1 MFSKGRSAVQCLFKK
16 RLFSDVCCAS
26 HSGGVFDP
34 SRQVVKSS
42 ISWAPDVFTDFRGQ
56 DSQSKQMLVSS
67 GDGKGVN
74 PMQSL
79 LIALGSCASI
89 GVVGILRKQKTPL
102 DSLIIDV
109 VGQRSTEGAMPWQT
123 ILVVFKAKGSG
134 ISKEKVEKAV
144 ALSIERHC
152 GVHATLKGSVKIH
165 TEVEIVS

>member
-1 MFSKGRSAVQCLFKK
+1 M
-16 RLFSDVCCAS
+16 LFSNRYFSEACCAGHKNS
-26 HSGGVFDP
+26 VFDA

-42 ISWAPDVFTDFRGQ
+42 ISWTPDVFTDFKGH
-56 DSQSKQMLVSS
+56 DSQGKSMLVSS

-89 GVVGILRKQKTPL
+89 GVVGILRKQRAPL
-102 DSLIIDV
+102 DSLNIDV

-123 ILVVFKAKGSG
+123 ILVTFKAKGNG
-134 ISKEKVEKAV
+134 ITKEKVEKAV

-152 GVHATLKGSVKIH
+152 GVHATLKQSVQIH
-165 TEVEIVS
+165 TEVQIMD